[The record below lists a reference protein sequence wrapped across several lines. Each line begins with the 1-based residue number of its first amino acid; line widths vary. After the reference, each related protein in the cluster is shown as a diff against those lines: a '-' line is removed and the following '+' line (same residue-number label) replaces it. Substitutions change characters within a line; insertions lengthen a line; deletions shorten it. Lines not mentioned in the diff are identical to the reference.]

1 LRKFLV
7 LALLSGPVLFAA
19 DPIAQVLDDQVKAVD
34 HDVVR
39 LAEAMPADKYNFAPA
54 NGTFTGVRT
63 FGAQVKHLATIIY
76 MQSAA
81 ILGEKP
87 PVNVGSEEGPESLK
101 TKAQIVDYQGLARVR
116 AQGNRHDHR

>member
-1 LRKFLV
+1 MRKFLI

-39 LAEAMPADKYNFAPA
+39 LAEAMPADKYSFAPT

-63 FGAQVKHLATIIY
+63 FGAQVKHLATRKYLDAWCVFFWATTPVLI
-76 MQSAA
+76 S
-81 ILGEKP
+81 ILTFGTYRTQYSLPRSSFSLSLSP
-87 PVNVGSEEGPESLK
+87 PLS
-101 TKAQIVDYQGLARVR
+101 
-116 AQGNRHDHR
+116 